1 MVFLLGENGK
11 VAPIS
16 WQSRKLNRVTKSPLA
31 SETLALGEAADSG
44 FLVASMIQEMFNLS
58 SFPKVECY
66 TDNASLTETLGTSK
80 IVSDKRLRV
89 DIARL
94 KEMVGEGE
102 IEVNWVEGKEQLA
115 DTLTKRGASTS
126 KLLDVL
132 SSSII

>member
-1 MVFLLGENGK
+1 M
-11 VAPIS
+11 
-16 WQSRKLNRVTKSPLA
+16 
-31 SETLALGEAADSG
+31 GEAADSG

-102 IEVNWVEGKEQLA
+102 IEVNWV
-115 DTLTKRGASTS
+115 
-126 KLLDVL
+126 
-132 SSSII
+132 